1 MNKTLSIYIQQYFAA
16 YITAVTNPNTGGFN
30 DSTPPI
36 TPDEF
41 EKRLMEEA
49 LGPDFIHKPMDSAEI
64 RSIQAAKI
72 VYTYAYADFVNLPLN
87 GDAPPAVIAWQT
99 EARKG

>member
-1 MNKTLSIYIQQYFAA
+1 MKTLSIYIQQYFTN
-16 YITAVTNPNTGGFN
+16 YIKVVTNPNTGGFN

-49 LGPDFIHKPMDSAEI
+49 LGPDFMHGQMDAAEI
-64 RSIQAAKI
+64 RQIQAAKVI
-72 VYTYAYADFVNLPLN
+72 YTYAYGDFVKLPLN
-87 GDAPPAVIAWQT
+87 GDAPPAVVSWQA